1 MDRQETRMKKWL
13 LALMLLGALPIC
25 LPGFAAEPS
34 LHEVYQAAEAG
45 KLDDAQRMMKEVLLA
60 HPRSGKAHY
69 VEAELLAKQGH
80 TREAAIELATAEG
93 LAPGL
98 PFASAQAVASLKEA
112 VGAHAAARGAPPSA
126 PASLPQPSAGFPLVP
141 FAALIRQ

>member
-13 LALMLLGALPIC
+13 LALMLLGSLGIG

-80 TREAAIELATAEG
+80 TREAATELATAEG

-98 PFASAQAVASLKEA
+98 PFASAQAVEPE
-112 VGAHAAARGAPPSA
+112 GGRGRARRGPWR
-126 PASLPQPSAGFPLVP
+126 
-141 FAALIRQ
+141 AALRAREPPAAFR